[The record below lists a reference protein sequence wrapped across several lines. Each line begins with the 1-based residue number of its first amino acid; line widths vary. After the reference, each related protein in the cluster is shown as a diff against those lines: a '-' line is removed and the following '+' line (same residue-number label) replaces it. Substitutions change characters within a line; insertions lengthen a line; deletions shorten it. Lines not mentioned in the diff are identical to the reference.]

1 MLTSSRRRYS
11 SKGMGRRCLPSLL
24 CLLAA
29 TCWGQLLGIH
39 QVQGDGNR
47 SPHEGERVRVRGV
60 VTGVSTSGFFLQ
72 DVQPDQD
79 PRTSEGLFVYL
90 GAPPVVSPGKVVEV
104 EGLVRE
110 YVPAADPACPPL
122 TELVSPRWEVVGT
135 AELPPPVSLTVDLPN
150 GWELTQLE
158 ALEGMRV
165 EVEELVV
172 SGPTLGSVDETA
184 MLASSRGVF
193 FGVVAGRPRPFREP
207 GFPPWDPVPA
217 GNPPLFDGNPEV
229 LRVDSLCLLG
239 GRPLDTAA
247 GSLVR
252 GLRGPL
258 TFASRRYTL
267 CPEAE
272 PTLLPPLPPPPAPP
286 PPPGT
291 LLLASWNLQR
301 FFDDQNDPMRD
312 EPVLSPEAFHRR
324 VKKLVRALA
333 DFCQLP
339 QVLLLQEVENQAVL
353 AALAERLG
361 REAQARWGETTGFST
376 YFVPGSDGSGLG
388 LGLLVADQRRGV
400 RVQVRETRA
409 VLGAE
414 ELANPDG
421 SRSPLFDRPPLFA
434 LLHLSAPR
442 RQALTLA
449 VVGVHLRS
457 MNGLLS
463 LEPGSRGWPTEGAR
477 VRAKRAG
484 QAEALARFV
493 SQFQGQN
500 LLVVGDFNAFEFS
513 DGVVDVVGTVAGFP
527 DPQVVLPTGD
537 WVSGDLL
544 VLTHRELASQRFSYV
559 YDGSAQALD
568 HALASQELAALGLQ
582 LWRPRLAA
590 DWPEVARNG
599 DGPWRVSDH
608 DPLLVWLPLP
618 RVPARALPRPR
629 RSRP

>member
-1 MLTSSRRRYS
+1 
-11 SKGMGRRCLPSLL
+11 MGRRCLPVGLWF
-24 CLLAA
+24 LAA
-29 TCWGQLLGIH
+29 CGWAQLLPIH
-39 QVQGDGNR
+39 QLQGTGNR
-47 SPHEGERVRVRGV
+47 SPYEGQWVRVRAV
-60 VTGVSTSGFFLQ
+60 VTGATLTGFFLQ
-72 DVQPDQD
+72 EPEPDED
-79 PRTSEGLFVYL
+79 PRTSEGLFVYQ
-90 GAPPVVSPGKVVEV
+90 GAPPAVSPGQVVEV

-110 YVPAADPACPPL
+110 YVPAADPASPPL
-122 TELVSPRWEVVGT
+122 TELVSPRVEVVGT
-135 AELPPPVSLTVDLPN
+135 APLPEPVVLSPELPN
-150 GWELTQLE
+150 GRELTQLE

-165 EVEELVV
+165 AVEELVV
-172 SGPTLGSVDETA
+172 TGPTLGSVDEWT

-239 GRPLDTAA
+239 GKALDAAA

-258 TFASRRYTL
+258 TFSFRRYTL

-272 PTLLPPLPPPPAPP
+272 PTRRSPLPPPPAPD

-301 FFDDQNDPMRD
+301 FFDDQDDPMRE

-324 VKKLVRALA
+324 LEKLARALA

-339 QVLLLQEVENQAVL
+339 QVLLLQEVESQAVL
-353 AALAERLG
+353 AALAERLA
-361 REAQARWGETTGFST
+361 REAQARWGEATSFTT
-376 YFVPGSDGSGLG
+376 YFVPGHDSSGLG
-388 LGLLVADQRRGV
+388 LGLLVASERRGV
-400 RVQVRETRA
+400 RVQVRELRA
-409 VLGAE
+409 VLDEE
-414 ELANPDG
+414 ELPNPDG
-421 SRSPLFDRPPLFA
+421 SRSRLFDRPPLFA
-434 LLHLSAPR
+434 RLHLSAPR

-449 VVGVHLRS
+449 LVGVHLRS

-463 LEPGSRGWPTEGAR
+463 PEPGGRGWPSEGAR

-484 QAEALARFV
+484 QAEALARLV
-493 SQFQGQN
+493 DQSQRESL
-500 LLVVGDFNAFEFS
+500 LLVAGDFNAFEFS
-513 DGVVDVVGTVAGFP
+513 DGVVDVVGTVAGSP

-537 WVSGDLL
+537 WVSRDLL
-544 VLTHRELASQRFSYV
+544 VLTHREPASQRYSYV
-559 YDGSAQALD
+559 HDGSAQALD

-582 LWRPRLAA
+582 VWRPRLAA

-618 RVPARALPRPR
+618 RIPTRALPREP